1 MKSKVHNK
9 EIDSTNARDC
19 ISFIYNLHLAR
30 RIFCAKMSKSPHLK
44 VNSAST
50 VMVDNFRQSL
60 YHQAENLFSNYIPLK
75 IVHLDNLLKED
86 ALSITDLSSLQ
97 APLDIPI
104 PEPPTPEEEEM
115 ETDKNEEEEK
125 KKKKAPKCGFIKGNE
140 KIVMLL
146 DRVKPEILA
155 LRETCIT
162 VSCWIQH
169 LIPKI
174 EDGNDFGV
182 AIQEKILERLA
193 AVKTKV
199 DGFQTNIN
207 KYFSERG
214 DAVAKASKD
223 THVMDYRSLVHEK
236 DEAVFSEIRVILL
249 DMRGFYAEFY
259 DIISK
264 NQEKVTNPK
273 GEEKPSMY

>member
-1 MKSKVHNK
+1 
-9 EIDSTNARDC
+9 
-19 ISFIYNLHLAR
+19 
-30 RIFCAKMSKSPHLK
+30 MSKTSVLK
-44 VNSAST
+44 ISRTSAAK
-50 VMVDNFRQSL
+50 VEHFRQSL
-60 YHQAENLFSNYIPLK
+60 YQEADNLFSNHIPMK
-75 IVHLDNLLKED
+75 IHQLDGLLKED
-86 ALSITDLSSLQ
+86 ALSITDMSSLQ

-104 PEPPTPEEEEM
+104 PDPPVPEEEEM
-115 ETDKNEEEEK
+115 ETDENEGEEK

-140 KIVMLL
+140 KIVQLL
-146 DRVKPEILA
+146 DKVKPEITA
-155 LRETCIT
+155 LRETIIA

-182 AIQEKILERLA
+182 AIQEKILERIA

-214 DAVAKASKD
+214 DAVAKASKE

-236 DEAVFSEIRVILL
+236 DQAIYSEIRVILL
-249 DMRGFYAEFY
+249 DIRGFYAELY

-264 NQEKVTNPK
+264 NLEKVTNPK

>member
-1 MKSKVHNK
+1 
-9 EIDSTNARDC
+9 
-19 ISFIYNLHLAR
+19 
-30 RIFCAKMSKSPHLK
+30 MSKTAVLK
-44 VNSAST
+44 ISSANAVKVS
-50 VMVDNFRQSL
+50 FSCCF
-60 YHQAENLFSNYIPLK
+60 AENLLSNYIPMK
-75 IVHLDNLLKED
+75 IFLLDGLLKDEV
-86 ALSITDLSSLQ
+86 LSIKDMSSLQ
-97 APLDIPI
+97 APLEIPI
-104 PEPPTPEEEEM
+104 PDPPASEEEDM
-115 ETDKNEEEEK
+115 ETDKNEDDEK

-140 KIVMLL
+140 KIMTLL
-146 DRVKPEILA
+146 DRVKPEIVG
-155 LRETCIT
+155 LREAIIT

-182 AIQEKILERLA
+182 AIQEKILERIT

-214 DAVAKASKD
+214 DAVAKASKE

-236 DEAVFSEIRVILL
+236 DEAIYAEIRVIVL
-249 DMRGFYAEFY
+249 DIRGFYAELY

-264 NQEKVTNPK
+264 NLEKVTNPK

>member
-1 MKSKVHNK
+1 MSRSSVLKIKAV
-9 EIDSTNARDC
+9 NAV
-19 ISFIYNLHLAR
+19 
-30 RIFCAKMSKSPHLK
+30 K
-44 VNSAST
+44 
-50 VMVDNFRQSL
+50 
-60 YHQAENLFSNYIPLK
+60 AEDLFSNYIPLK
-75 IVHLDNLLKED
+75 ITQLDNLLKEED
-86 ALSITDLSSLQ
+86 LSITDLSTLH

-104 PEPPTPEEEEM
+104 PDPPTPEDEEM
-115 ETDKNEEEEK
+115 ETDKNDDDEK

-140 KIVMLL
+140 KIVKLL

-155 LRETCIT
+155 LRETIIT

-182 AIQEKILERLA
+182 AIQEKILERIA

-199 DGFQTNIN
+199 DGFHTNIN

-214 DAVAKASKD
+214 DAVAKASKL

-236 DEAVFSEIRVILL
+236 DEAVYSDIRVILL
-249 DMRGFYAEFY
+249 DIRGFYAELY

-264 NQEKVTNPK
+264 NLEKVTNPK

>member
-1 MKSKVHNK
+1 MTLLVENQQLK
-9 EIDSTNARDC
+9 
-19 ISFIYNLHLAR
+19 L
-30 RIFCAKMSKSPHLK
+30 IFVC
-44 VNSAST
+44 V
-50 VMVDNFRQSL
+50 F
-60 YHQAENLFSNYIPLK
+60 QAENLFSNCIPLK
-75 IVHLDNLLKED
+75 IVQLDALLRDD
-86 ALSITDLSSLQ
+86 ALSITDMTSLQ

-104 PEPPTPEEEEM
+104 PDPPPTEDEEM
-115 ETDKNEEEEK
+115 ETDKNEDDEKKRRKVK
-125 KKKKAPKCGFIKGNE
+125 KKKKSPKCGFIKGNE
-140 KIVMLL
+140 KILMLL
-146 DRVKPEILA
+146 ERVKPEIVA
-155 LRETCIT
+155 LRETIIV

-182 AIQEKILERLA
+182 AIQEKILERIA

-236 DEAVFSEIRVILL
+236 DETIFSEIRVIVL
-249 DMRGFYAEFY
+249 DIRGFYAELY
-259 DIISK
+259 DIINK
-264 NQEKVTNPK
+264 NLEKVTNPK